1 MVWQKAIFIVLVV
14 FCLSPLG
21 SAPLALA
28 LGLVIALSI
37 GTPFPAL
44 SGKPTKYLLQTS
56 VVLLGFGMDLKS
68 VYQAGK
74 DGILFTIATIF
85 GTLVLGYLVGKLL
98 SVKAKTSTLISSG
111 TAICGGS
118 AIAAVGPAIHAEA
131 DEMSV
136 SLGTVFIL
144 NSIALFLFPIIGH
157 ALNLTQNQFGVWA
170 AIAIHDTSSVVGAA
184 GTYGAEALATATT
197 VKLARALWIAPVAIF
212 FAYIYRERSEV
223 KDQRAKVAI
232 PWFILLFLLATAFRT
247 YAPSFILPSIYD
259 ALVNLAKAGMIVTLF
274 LIGASLSR
282 ETLRNVG
289 ARPLIQGVLLWIVI
303 TGVSLFA
310 VLRIL

>member
-85 GTLVLGYLVGKLL
+85 GTLVLGYLVGNLL

-136 SLGTVFIL
+136 SLGTVFVL

-157 ALNLTQNQFGVWA
+157 ALNLTQNQFGVWDVHGLIWEWTEDFNSAFVTGESRGDSALEKSMFCGSGAVGSTNPSDYA
-170 AIAIHDTSSVVGAA
+170 AFMRFGFRSSLKGNYTVGNL
-184 GTYGAEALATATT
+184 GFRC
-197 VKLARALWIAPVAIF
+197 VK
-212 FAYIYRERSEV
+212 E
-223 KDQRAKVAI
+223 K
-232 PWFILLFLLATAFRT
+232 
-247 YAPSFILPSIYD
+247 
-259 ALVNLAKAGMIVTLF
+259 
-274 LIGASLSR
+274 
-282 ETLRNVG
+282 
-289 ARPLIQGVLLWIVI
+289 
-303 TGVSLFA
+303 
-310 VLRIL
+310 